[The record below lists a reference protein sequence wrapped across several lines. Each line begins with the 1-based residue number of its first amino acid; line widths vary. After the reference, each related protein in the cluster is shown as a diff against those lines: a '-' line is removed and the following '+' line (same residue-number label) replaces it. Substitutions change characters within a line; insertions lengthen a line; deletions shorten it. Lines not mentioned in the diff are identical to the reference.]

1 MKGSSSSSCCPIPK
15 PLARQSSY
23 VPRCIVTTDHSA
35 AGWRYP
41 NLAKSESDGVF
52 CYYLQRRLS
61 CHVTRLCNSVGM
73 HPSGATAMDLLFAV
87 AAAVTLYFHYFFAS
101 ALLIQLFGLFSCV
114 DGELARLSGKTSL
127 LGDYYD
133 TMVDRVAE
141 FLIVGSLFLV
151 LRESSSIDL
160 ADGLMF
166 AYVGAV
172 FLITNSSEKFRS
184 TFQRNYPKR
193 KVERLFTW
201 ICAGSDVR
209 LCYISIGILLIPITG
224 SSTIL
229 FWILLSLTLSLYLNF
244 LFRVWKVRRLEA
256 QP

>member
-1 MKGSSSSSCCPIPK
+1 M
-15 PLARQSSY
+15 
-23 VPRCIVTTDHSA
+23 TTDHSQPPDAA
-35 AGWRYP
+35 AGCRYP
-41 NLAKSESDGVF
+41 SLAKSESDGVF

-73 HPSGATAMDLLFAV
+73 HPGLATGIDLLFAV
-87 AAAVTLYFHYFFAS
+87 VAAVTIYLHYFFVS
-101 ALLIQLFGLFSCV
+101 VLFIQLFGLFSCV
-114 DGELARLSGKTSL
+114 DGELARLSGRTSL

-141 FLIVGSLFLV
+141 FLIVGSLFLG
-151 LRESSSIDL
+151 LRESRSIDL

-166 AYVGAV
+166 AYMGAV

-184 TFQRNYPKR
+184 TFKRNYPKR
-193 KVERLFTW
+193 KVEGLFTW

-209 LCYISIGILLIPITG
+209 LFYISIGTFLIPITG

-244 LFRVWKVRRLEA
+244 LFRVRKVRQLEA